1 LSRVFST
8 HHQCI
13 DLTEIVMAEERLKI
27 LEERLT
33 RLEANLQRASAGGG
47 GFTTP
52 GGPITDSPPWPI
64 GNLAFAARPSPV
76 VDPAPW
82 PYGWG
87 RPRFIADPAPYPH
100 PIVDPAPWPNPIA
113 DPAVFAQSL
122 AASQS
127 LAARIGRV
135 ADPAPPDVTRLSVVQ
150 LESALHSI
158 AAERARLD
166 SMEQLIN
173 KQLETA
179 KKQQQTG

>member
-1 LSRVFST
+1 
-8 HHQCI
+8 
-13 DLTEIVMAEERLKI
+13 MAEERLKI

-33 RLEANLQRASAGGG
+33 RLEANLQRAAGGVSG
-47 GFTTP
+47 GGLTAGP
-52 GGPITDSPPWPI
+52 GTISDPAPWTSGGWTFVP
-64 GNLAFAARPSPV
+64 RPSPV

-100 PIVDPAPWPNPIA
+100 PVVDPAPWPNPIA
-113 DPAVFAQSL
+113 DPAVFAQSQ
-122 AASQS
+122 AAA
-127 LAARIGRV
+127 AARIGQIRPIG
-135 ADPAPPDVTRLSVVQ
+135 DPPPPDISRLSVVQ

-158 AAERARLD
+158 AAEKARLD

-179 KKQQQTG
+179 RKQQG

>member
-1 LSRVFST
+1 
-8 HHQCI
+8 
-13 DLTEIVMAEERLKI
+13 MAEDRLKI

-33 RLEANLQRASAGGG
+33 RLEANLQRASGTGAGAGG
-47 GFTTP
+47 GFTAP
-52 GGPITDSPPWPI
+52 GGTISDPPPW
-64 GNLAFAARPSPV
+64 AAGGWTFIPRPSPV

-87 RPRFIADPAPYPH
+87 RPRWPNPIADPGPFPT
-100 PIVDPAPWPNPIA
+100 PVVDPAPWPNPIA

-127 LAARIGRV
+127 LAARIGKIG
-135 ADPAPPDVTRLSVVQ
+135 DPPPIDITRFSVVQ
-150 LESALHSI
+150 LESTLHSI

-166 SMEQLIN
+166 SMEQMVK

-179 KKQQQTG
+179 KKQQPG